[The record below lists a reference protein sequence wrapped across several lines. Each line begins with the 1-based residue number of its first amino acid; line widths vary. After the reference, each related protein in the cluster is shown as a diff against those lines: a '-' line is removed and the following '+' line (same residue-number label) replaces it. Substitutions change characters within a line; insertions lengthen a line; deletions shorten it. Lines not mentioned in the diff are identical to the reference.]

1 MPISQA
7 KKLTL
12 FVVIGA
18 AFGLFCI
25 ILGASEQDPVLM
37 DAGALSLFQ
46 PAEWFGRR
54 PGGGHEESSW

>member
-25 ILGASEQDPVLM
+25 ILGASEQDPALM
-37 DAGALSLFQ
+37 GAGALAALGGLALTFM
-46 PAEWFGRR
+46 AMARR
-54 PGGGHEESSW
+54 RTRR